1 MRRQHLLTLAS
12 ALAGAALFAYAVRRA
27 GIADIIDGIGRVG
40 WGLVLILGLA
50 GLRFLI
56 RAECWRLCLP
66 ATVAFPL
73 PRALESIKA
82 LARYRGSTIGCAYA
96 EAFMLVRE
104 VQPG

>member
-66 ATVAFPL
+66 PTVAFPL
-73 PRALESIKA
+73 PRALA
-82 LARYRGSTIGCAYA
+82 AFLAGDAVGSVTPLG
-96 EAFMLVRE
+96 L
-104 VQPG
+104 